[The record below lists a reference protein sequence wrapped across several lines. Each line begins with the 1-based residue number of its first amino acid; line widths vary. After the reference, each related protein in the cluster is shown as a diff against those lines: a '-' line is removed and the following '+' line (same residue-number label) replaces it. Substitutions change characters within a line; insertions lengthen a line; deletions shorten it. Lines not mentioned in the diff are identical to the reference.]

1 MHATH
6 HDGWTHDVHGIHA
19 CNARTDGV
27 EVALGNL
34 ACAVPVKVLEDLL
47 HLGLLNIKPQRPQR
61 NLP

>member
-1 MHATH
+1 M
-6 HDGWTHDVHGIHA
+6 HGIHA